1 MNICM
6 CLYSRQFIKSKYL
19 LKVKY
24 FKVNDVKYKLNFKM
38 MITKMVEGGGSF
50 FFLEGEGERPQRGFA
65 FRAYKLFRSESKKKY
80 TILQNFYFSVSVHI
94 DHNENIAHF
103 LDIWIRIFKF
113 YNVELLGEGPDSSP
127 SVELCIV
134 FFSDII
140 YIHVIQLFEI

>member
-38 MITKMVEGGGSF
+38 MITK
-50 FFLEGEGERPQRGFA
+50 
-65 FRAYKLFRSESKKKY
+65 
-80 TILQNFYFSVSVHI
+80 TVSVHI

>member
-38 MITKMVEGGGSF
+38 MITKMVEGEGS

-65 FRAYKLFRSESKKKY
+65 FRAYKLFRSESKKK
-80 TILQNFYFSVSVHI
+80 
-94 DHNENIAHF
+94 NIQF
-103 LDIWIRIFKF
+103 FRIFIFRFPFISIIMKT
-113 YNVELLGEGPDSSP
+113 LRT
-127 SVELCIV
+127 
-134 FFSDII
+134 FSI
-140 YIHVIQLFEI
+140 FEYEFLNFIMLNYWGRVRTLRPL